1 MAVDNLRKKLFDN
14 EIELNSIIDLE
25 VQGIITRSRAQWTE
39 EGEKSTK
46 SPLSTFLGWKNL
58 TARKSLSAN

>member
-25 VQGIITRSRAQWTE
+25 VQGTVLSLDH
-39 EGEKSTK
+39 GPSGLEKSTK
-46 SPLSTFLGWKNL
+46 YFFGLE
-58 TARKSLSAN
+58 KSNG